1 MLIQK
6 EIFNRIKEVM
16 GFTKDKE
23 LAEFFEISQSNLATV
38 KCKNRIP
45 WEKIIEKSIG
55 NYNLEYVLFGLESKM
70 EIPNNA
76 KDIVELLKYANPK
89 FLEDT
94 KEKLLKL
101 KEFQEN
107 L

>member
-1 MLIQK
+1 MFDQK

-16 GFTKDKE
+16 GFKFEKE
-23 LAEFFEISQSNLATV
+23 LSEFLGMSPQSLGTV
-38 KCKNRIP
+38 KKRGTIP
-45 WEKIIEKSIG
+45 FEKIIEKSIG